1 MSKVNTM
8 QNYPLGVM
16 FLYIFYYC
24 ITTIYSVQSCVK
36 CIILYKIIIYFA
48 SCSTV
53 TSNYS
58 CQINLVEE
66 KVQCFSLN
74 CSGGLV

>member
-1 MSKVNTM
+1 M

-16 FLYIFYYC
+16 FLYIFYYG

-36 CIILYKIIIYFA
+36 CIILYKMIVYFA
-48 SCSTV
+48 YCSTA

-58 CQINLVEE
+58 CQIN
-66 KVQCFSLN
+66 
-74 CSGGLV
+74 CSGGLVWHEIDIPK